1 MTNANII
8 SAIEAFAPTALQES
22 WDNTGMQ
29 IGSRLAECTGVL
41 LCVDVT
47 PDIVDEAKKRGC
59 NLIVSHHPLIFKPL
73 CKLCGNTAVEEA
85 VMKAVAAGISVYSSH
100 TATDSA
106 VGGVSYRMA
115 EKLGARPRRVLKP
128 LENRRMRLSVTV
140 SSERADDVRI
150 AMYEVLG
157 RATGLRPDGFSCT
170 SSTDVVTKIAATD
183 AAADP
188 LAAMSET
195 ATSTI
200 SCVIDRSEADAVT
213 AMLADVL
220 DSDDVHIEV
229 SALENTDPTLG
240 LGILATLDKPM
251 RPSELIAAVKEA
263 FGSPV
268 VRCTGLVTD
277 DELQIRRIAICGGSG
292 SEFAADAMR
301 AGAEAFITSDT
312 RYHDFV
318 DYKDRLLIIDIGHY
332 ESEACTKEIFYQII
346 TKKFPNFACYLSE
359 IESNPIKYI

>member
-47 PDIVDEAKKRGC
+47 PDIVDEAKRRGC
-59 NLIVSHHPLIFKPL
+59 NLIISHHPLIFKPL
-73 CKLCGNTAVEEA
+73 RKLCGNTAVEET

-100 TATDSA
+100 TATDST

-115 EKLGARPRRVLKP
+115 EKLGATARRVLKP
-128 LENRRMRLSVTV
+128 LSGRRVRISVTV
-140 SSERADDVRI
+140 GSDRAHDARI
-150 AMYEVLG
+150 ALFEALG
-157 RATGLRPDGFSCT
+157 RTTGLRPEGFSCT
-170 SSTDVVTKIAATD
+170 SSAGAVTTIAESD
-183 AAADP
+183 APTDP
-188 LAAMSET
+188 LAAISET

-200 SCVIDRSEADAVT
+200 SCVIDRSETNAVT
-213 AMLADVL
+213 AMLTDVL
-220 DSDDVHIEV
+220 GSDAVRIEV
-229 SALENTDPTLG
+229 SALENTDPSLG
-240 LGILATLDKPM
+240 LGVMATFDEPLTPDV
-251 RPSELIAAVKEA
+251 LIKRAKDV

-268 VRCTGLVTD
+268 VRCTGLVAD
-277 DELQIRRIAICGGSG
+277 NELRIRRIAICGGSG
-292 SEFAADAMR
+292 SEFAPDAVR
-301 AGAEAFITSDT
+301 CGAEAFITSDT

-318 DYKDRLLIIDIGHY
+318 DYKDKLLIIDIGHY